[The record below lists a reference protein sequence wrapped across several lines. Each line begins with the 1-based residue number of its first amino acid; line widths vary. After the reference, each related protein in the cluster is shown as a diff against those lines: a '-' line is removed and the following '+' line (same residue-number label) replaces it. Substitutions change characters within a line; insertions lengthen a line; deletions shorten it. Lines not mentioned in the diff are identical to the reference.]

1 MTQNPFQTPHQ
12 TGIMQ
17 YRHTRESAQNK
28 PHLSSPPKH
37 PHLTVKSS
45 LCPQGHNG
53 MISMHTPTATG
64 PLITNKSSLCPL
76 KSQSRHRLRRTFITL
91 SPLQTPRHL
100 RTTRHRSLG
109 VERSSQTHQ
118 LSGHPIHQS
127 NATKAP
133 SGLTFIPPNLQASI
147 TSTSGDH

>member
-1 MTQNPFQTPHQ
+1 MTQNPFQTPHR

-28 PHLSSPPKH
+28 PLLSSPPED

-45 LCPQGHNG
+45 LCPQDHNG
-53 MISMHTPTATG
+53 MIFMHTPMAR

-76 KSQSRHRLRRTFITL
+76 KRQSSHRPCCTFITP

-100 RTTRHRSLG
+100 RTTRHISSG
-109 VERSSQTHQ
+109 IERSSQRHQ
-118 LSGHPIHQS
+118 LSGRPIHQS

-133 SGLTFIPPNLQASI
+133 
-147 TSTSGDH
+147 